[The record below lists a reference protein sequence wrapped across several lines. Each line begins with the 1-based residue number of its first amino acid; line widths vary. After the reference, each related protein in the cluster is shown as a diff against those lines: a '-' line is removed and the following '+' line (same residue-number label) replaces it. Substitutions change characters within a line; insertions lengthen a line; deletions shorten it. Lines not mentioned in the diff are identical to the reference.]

1 MQPSEL
7 IAAKGILKIADA
19 IKARP
24 GTVKQWKTRNK
35 IPRDHWP
42 ELTKAFP
49 DLTLDK
55 LLKVER
61 AAQKAA

>member
-1 MQPSEL
+1 MQPADL
-7 IAAKGILKIADA
+7 IATKGISTIASKLKL
-19 IKARP
+19 RH

-42 ELTKAFP
+42 EISRAFP
-49 DLTLDK
+49 ELTIEK

-61 AAQKAA
+61 AALKAA